1 MKMNLLKPI
10 HLLAALFLIAFAGCA
25 TSGTTRRIESPNEFI
40 DNGKLNNQDCLIA
53 AAKLTEDLIN
63 TVVNKSKLQ
72 VGTNGKALVIVSEI
86 VNSTGQHLNMNMVTA
101 KITKALD
108 LTDKV
113 ETFTT
118 DKKAIAEADLNDFLK
133 DRKVTERPDYTL
145 SGEIIQEHLTQGNKT
160 QDTYLFQM
168 SLNSTTRRV
177 KVWQGEEP
185 IIKLTKRAGAGF

>member
-1 MKMNLLKPI
+1 
-10 HLLAALFLIAFAGCA
+10 
-25 TSGTTRRIESPNEFI
+25 
-40 DNGKLNNQDCLIA
+40 
-53 AAKLTEDLIN
+53 
-63 TVVNKSKLQ
+63 
-72 VGTNGKALVIVSEI
+72 
-86 VNSTGQHLNMNMVTA
+86 MNMVTA

-145 SGEIIQEHLTQGNKT
+145 SGEIIQEHLVKGNKK

-177 KVWQGEEP
+177 KLWQGEEP
-185 IIKLTKRAGAGF
+185 IIKLTKRPGAGF